1 MKKTILLFAMGIA
14 WFAALR
20 PSAVRGCTSWMV
32 FSDLTGNGTNILHK
46 NRDSISRKIVV
57 TLSPEDSPRKWIAL
71 GSGGINMGLNGS
83 GLAGIMN
90 SGERSADPPDE
101 SRRKNSPGMM
111 RAVLESCDTAA
122 QAAAK
127 LKELT
132 EAGTYSL
139 GRTGSIFLFMD
150 NREGYVC
157 EAISQTVCTV
167 QRCDHGY
174 VVRASNWRNPDMYRH
189 WGNDIRI
196 HLKAEA
202 RAFMAVAGLNRI
214 LTEHGRI
221 ALPEIFALSRH
232 FEMPTGS
239 PLPRSVCG
247 ETTCSTASI
256 EIDRQ
261 YPETLSTMYVT
272 IGHPR
277 HTVYLPIP
285 VGATRV
291 LPAMKNRKWCNAAF
305 DRLRELKLNAPIP
318 PEWSAFEKES
328 MACYAEARA
337 AARKRLDEGDRAGA
351 VKVLNA
357 AAEKIWRAAA
367 ALLGIR

>member
-1 MKKTILLFAMGIA
+1 MRKTILLIA
-14 WFAALR
+14 TGFVCFAAVR
-20 PSAVRGCTSWMV
+20 PPDVLGCTSWMV
-32 FSDLTGNGTNILHK
+32 FSDLTKNGTNILHK
-46 NRDSISRKIVV
+46 NRDSLSKKIVV
-57 TLSPEDSPRKWIAL
+57 SLSPETSPRKWIAL
-71 GSGGINMGLNGS
+71 GGAGVNMGLNSS
-83 GLAGIMN
+83 GLAGVMN
-90 SGERSADPPDE
+90 SGERSADPPEE
-101 SRRKNSPGMM
+101 SRRKNSPGLM

-127 LKELT
+127 FKELA

-150 NREGYVC
+150 SREGYIC
-157 EAISQTVCTV
+157 EAIPQRVCTV

-174 VVRASNWRNPDMYRH
+174 VVRASNWRNPEMYPY

-202 RAFMAVAGLNRI
+202 RAFMAVSGLNRI
-214 LTEHGRI
+214 MAEHGRI
-221 ALPEIFALSRH
+221 TLPEIFALSRH
-232 FEMPTGS
+232 FEMPPGS
-239 PLPRSVCG
+239 PLPRSLCG
-247 ETTCSTASI
+247 ETTCSAASI

-291 LPAMKNRKWCNAAF
+291 LPAMRSLKWCRSAF
-305 DRLRELKLNAPIP
+305 ARLHELKLDAPIP
-318 PEWSAFEKES
+318 AEWSAFEQDS
-328 MACYAEARA
+328 MTRYTEART
-337 AARKRLDEGDRAGA
+337 AARQLLDRGDREGA

-357 AAEKIWRAAA
+357 AAEKIWRSAA
-367 ALLGIR
+367 ALLEIR